1 MMATNTNI
9 KDMQCKEI
17 HDYAAF
23 PLKLS
28 KDGGSVIPFLYKT
41 DSEFFFSCLSHFLTA
56 SLCKEACEPLKPPP
70 KTNMNL

>member
-17 HDYAAF
+17 HDYTAF

-41 DSEFFFSCLSHFLTA
+41 DSEFFFFLPFPFPDCI
-56 SLCKEACEPLKPPP
+56 LV
-70 KTNMNL
+70 